1 MHIKTEDFYE
11 DIAKDV
17 EKRYDTSN
25 YTIERPL
32 PTSMNK
38 KVIGMMKDEL
48 GGRNNN
54 EYESMKE

>member
-32 PTSMNK
+32 PTSM